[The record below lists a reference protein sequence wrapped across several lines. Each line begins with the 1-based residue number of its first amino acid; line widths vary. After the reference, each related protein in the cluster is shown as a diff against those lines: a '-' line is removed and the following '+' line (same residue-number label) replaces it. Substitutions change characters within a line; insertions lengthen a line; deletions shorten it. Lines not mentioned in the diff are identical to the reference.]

1 MDIDLFD
8 AFEGASA
15 PTQPRRRSG
24 ANSTSASAG
33 GPGSGVSQKRK
44 LETNSH
50 EGDVG
55 ANDASSAHV
64 PVSSN
69 RSGLDKRHRTE
80 ADDAASSMEIMG
92 AQQVTSGPSAGAGT
106 LVSID
111 PSTLRLLD
119 QELLTTCQ
127 RKSTRF
133 NWIRFSGRPSAIL
146 RTRNRSWSQRTLQQ
160 VRRLLMC
167 APLQI
172 RNILLL
178 LL

>member
-111 PSTLRLLD
+111 PSTTAAARPRAVDYVPAKVYPFQLD
-119 QELLTTCQ
+119 TFQ
-127 RKSTRF
+127 REAISYIENEESVLVAAHT
-133 NWIRFSGRPSAIL
+133 SAG
-146 RTRNRSWSQRTLQQ
+146 
-160 VRRLLMC
+160 
-167 APLQI
+167 
-172 RNILLL
+172 
-178 LL
+178 

>member
-55 ANDASSAHV
+55 ANDAHV

-111 PSTLRLLD
+111 PSTTAAARPRAVDYVPAKVYPFQLD
-119 QELLTTCQ
+119 TFQ
-127 RKSTRF
+127 REAISYIENEESVLVAAHT
-133 NWIRFSGRPSAIL
+133 SAG
-146 RTRNRSWSQRTLQQ
+146 
-160 VRRLLMC
+160 
-167 APLQI
+167 
-172 RNILLL
+172 
-178 LL
+178 